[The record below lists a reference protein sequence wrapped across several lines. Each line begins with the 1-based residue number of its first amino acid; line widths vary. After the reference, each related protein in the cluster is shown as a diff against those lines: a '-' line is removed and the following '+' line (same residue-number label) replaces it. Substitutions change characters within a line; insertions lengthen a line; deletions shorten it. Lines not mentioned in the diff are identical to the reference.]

1 MFSFI
6 SVFLVLKASMLFC
19 SLNEPKCFL
28 RIKDKKNKDGD
39 KEVDCF
45 FSIYT
50 KHGHMKNEHFSG
62 NLDKQL
68 TTKNIHLILS
78 LYFAIEEINMSPHL
92 LPNISLLVKVEC
104 KLLADGSKVSLSSRR
119 GDYFPNYNCGN
130 HRRYLIVLTGPMWL
144 PTAMLGPLLY
154 ISRTPELYYGPFH
167 PLLSSFEHFPYLY
180 QIAIKDT
187 SVAIGM
193 VSLVIY
199 FGWNWVGLMISDDG
213 LGLQFASELREE
225 MQRYD
230 ICLAFVT
237 IITYNTK
244 LFLTMTDTYY
254 NQIMMS
260 LAKAVIIFGDK
271 DSLLQVI
278 FRLWQFL
285 DIRRIWVTT
294 SQWDIITSNGEFLF
308 NSFHGTLSFSHHYSE
323 IAGFKEFIQTAHPL
337 NYSNTI
343 SLAKLWWLNFN
354 CFLSSSNC
362 KSLKTCSRKMLLK
375 WLSRNH
381 FEMSM
386 SDTSYNLYNAVYAVA
401 HSLNELLLQQANTLS
416 NNVGK
421 GLEFDSLQV
430 LSSLKNIHFVNPAG
444 DLVNLNQKENM
455 NINYDIFYTGNFLQ
469 SFGIKVKIGKF
480 FKYFTHPQELL
491 MYEELVDWATD
502 VRQTLPSICSI
513 PCHPGFRKSPQEGK
527 AVCCF
532 DCIPCPEN
540 EISNMTDMDYCFKCP
555 DNQYANPEGTHCL
568 SKIVTF
574 LSYEDPMGVVLACLA
589 LGFSALTAAVFG
601 IFLRNQDTP
610 IVKANNRA
618 LSYCLLISLIYCF
631 LCSLLFIG
639 QPHILTC
646 IMQQTIFAVV
656 FTVAISTVLTKTIT
670 VVLAFRFTLPSK
682 RMRWLMTSGASILI
696 IPICTMIQ
704 LIICGIWLGTS
715 PPFVDSD
722 GHIEHGHILV
732 VCNKGSVI
740 AFYCVLGYLGSIALT
755 SFTVAFLARNLPDTF
770 NEAKFLTFSMLVFC
784 SVWLTFLP
792 VYHSTNG
799 KALVAVEVFCILTS
813 TAGIFLC
820 IFAPKCYIILLKP
833 ENKSFHKFRH
843 KNANV

>member
-154 ISRTPELYYGPFH
+154 ISRTPE
-167 PLLSSFEHFPYLY
+167 
-180 QIAIKDT
+180 
-187 SVAIGM
+187 V
-193 VSLVIY
+193 
-199 FGWNWVGLMISDDG
+199 
-213 LGLQFASELREE
+213 
-225 MQRYD
+225 
-230 ICLAFVT
+230 
-237 IITYNTK
+237 
-244 LFLTMTDTYY
+244 
-254 NQIMMS
+254 
-260 LAKAVIIFGDK
+260 
-271 DSLLQVI
+271 
-278 FRLWQFL
+278 
-285 DIRRIWVTT
+285 RR
-294 SQWDIITSNGEFLF
+294 
-308 NSFHGTLSFSHHYSE
+308 
-323 IAGFKEFIQTAHPL
+323 
-337 NYSNTI
+337 
-343 SLAKLWWLNFN
+343 
-354 CFLSSSNC
+354 
-362 KSLKTCSRKMLLK
+362 
-375 WLSRNH
+375 
-381 FEMSM
+381 
-386 SDTSYNLYNAVYAVA
+386 
-401 HSLNELLLQQANTLS
+401 
-416 NNVGK
+416 
-421 GLEFDSLQV
+421 V